1 MGNPGRQA
9 IKDESG
15 SPKDRPEHTDAM
27 KDIDIRTIQPVV
39 ERRTPEKSSVTE
51 KPTGSAFDKVL
62 DAKMAQGSSAAS
74 IDKKV
79 SAVNEKVTQTAEQI
93 REIQRGL
100 QRTLL
105 EVQMRK
111 DKSEA

>member
-1 MGNPGRQA
+1 
-9 IKDESG
+9 
-15 SPKDRPEHTDAM
+15 M
-27 KDIDIRTIQPVV
+27 KDIDIRNIQPVV
-39 ERRTPEKSSVTE
+39 ERRTPEKTGIAE
-51 KPTGSAFDKVL
+51 KPTGPAFEKVL
-62 DAKMAQGSSAAS
+62 DAKIAQGNPAAS